1 MSIRIDF
8 TNYGMSMNVKTNKK
22 AFTLLEIV
30 IVIVI
35 IWVLMWATM
44 KFGWDRIGFL
54 NNKNVK
60 EQFMASYD
68 KLYSD
73 NMMTSY
79 YLGDIY
85 KNLDINFAVWSDD
98 FGYVYKWYNTN
109 YSWSAYVDGWNYKI
123 KNLSISGDDIT
134 KLSISFVPYVF
145 WCKINWLDTQDTQI
159 VKIDILVNNSKNYCF
174 EINSDN
180 CRIQKIVCD

>member
-1 MSIRIDF
+1 MF
-8 TNYGMSMNVKTNKK
+8 KK
-22 AFTLLEIV
+22 FKYKLKSKRAFTLLEIM

-44 KFGWDRIGFL
+44 KFGGDRIGFL

-60 EQFMASYD
+60 EQFLSSYD

-85 KNLDINFAVWSDD
+85 KNLDINLVVWADNFD
-98 FGYVYKWYNTN
+98 YVYKWYNTV
-109 YSWSAYVDGWNYKI
+109 YSWSAYIDGGNYKI
-123 KNLSISGDDIT
+123 DKLYLDGDDVEN
-134 KLSISFVPYVF
+134 LNISFVPYVLG
-145 WCKINWLDTQDTQI
+145 CNINWLDLKDTQI
-159 VKIDILVNNSKNYCF
+159 ANIDIVVNHSKNYCF

-180 CRIQKIVCD
+180 CRIQKVVCD

>member
-1 MSIRIDF
+1 MIKKLYKNI
-8 TNYGMSMNVKTNKK
+8 KNKFK
-22 AFTLLEIV
+22 NKEAFTLLEIV
-30 IVIVI
+30 MVIVI

-85 KNLDINFAVWSDD
+85 KNLEINFVVWADD
-98 FGYVYKWYNTN
+98 FGYVYKWYNTT
-109 YSWSAYVDGWNYKI
+109 YSGLAYVDGGNYKI
-123 KNLSISGDDIT
+123 DKLYLNSDEIKNLN
-134 KLSISFVPYVF
+134 ISFVPYVLG
-145 WCKINWLDTQDTQI
+145 CKINGLDSQMAEISI
-159 VKIDILVNNSKNYCF
+159 VVNNSKNYCF

-180 CRIQKIVCD
+180 CRIQKSVCD